1 MLQKNKNYLDNG
13 YIDFI
18 MNANIQSKEKNKIRQ
33 KFKLLLLFDENKIYN
48 KNIKEI
54 ALGNVNEIE
63 LIFGDDNINKMNLLK
78 YFNNYLSSIE
88 YIENINTIIFHN
100 IIYENYISGKLN
112 VKVKNDIY
120 QSLLSFL
127 FDGYYIEKNENI
139 KSQLKLL
146 KNIHEIKI
154 ENSSGLYIYEKLKL
168 YYCINELI
176 PSIYIATKTIKKD
189 IQIYIINNMM
199 IINIREKNLSL
210 SEYSEMINLY
220 LNYNSKIEY
229 LFIFNH
235 NLLVKEEDNKISEGI
250 IKLEKPSL
258 KEFMFICEN
267 SDNDLL
273 YNLFDLKNK
282 NKNLNVYKGYDIN
295 NKLIFYREG

>member
-1 MLQKNKNYLDNG
+1 
-13 YIDFI
+13 
-18 MNANIQSKEKNKIRQ
+18 
-33 KFKLLLLFDENKIYN
+33 
-48 KNIKEI
+48 
-54 ALGNVNEIE
+54 
-63 LIFGDDNINKMNLLK
+63 MNLLK

-139 KSQLKLL
+139 KAQLKLL

-154 ENSSGLYIYEKLKL
+154 ENSSGLVYEKLKL
-168 YYCINELI
+168 YYCINELF
-176 PSIYIATKTIKKD
+176 PSIYIAPKTIKKD

-220 LNYNSKIEY
+220 LNNNS
-229 LFIFNH
+229 
-235 NLLVKEEDNKISEGI
+235 
-250 IKLEKPSL
+250 
-258 KEFMFICEN
+258 
-267 SDNDLL
+267 
-273 YNLFDLKNK
+273 
-282 NKNLNVYKGYDIN
+282 
-295 NKLIFYREG
+295 